1 MSHMIILINAYNS
14 HKYLHM
20 FSSIRIMIVVLLMAG
35 ISGAGIYVMKLRSD
49 NAILKANQTKLEGAI
64 AEQNKVLEQQ
74 KQDFKAILESNKKL
88 NTLINTFKKDLEDL
102 DKRFTKKN
110 RDIGKLAIERT
121 EAIERIVN
129 KGGKNAARCIELASG
144 AEHTEEELKAT
155 LKSKINPE
163 CPALAN
169 PNYVEHQ

>member
-1 MSHMIILINAYNS
+1 
-14 HKYLHM
+14 M
-20 FSSIRIMIVVLLMAG
+20 FSSIRMIFAVLLITG
-35 ISGAGIYVMKLRSD
+35 IAGAGMYVMKLRSD

-74 KQDFKAILESNKKL
+74 KQDFEAIMESNKKL
-88 NTLINTFKKDLEDL
+88 NVLINTFKKALEDL
-102 DKRFTKKN
+102 DQRFTKKN
-110 RDIGKLAIERT
+110 RDIGKLAINRT
-121 EAIERIVN
+121 EAIERIIN

-155 LKSKINPE
+155 LKSQINPE

-169 PNYVEHQ
+169 PNYVPHQ

>member
-1 MSHMIILINAYNS
+1 MIFA
-14 HKYLHM
+14 
-20 FSSIRIMIVVLLMAG
+20 VLLITG
-35 ISGAGIYVMKLRSD
+35 IAGAGMYVMKLRAD
-49 NAILKANQTKLEGAI
+49 NATLKANQLKLETAIEDQTKL
-64 AEQNKVLEQQ
+64 LEQQ
-74 KQDFKAILESNKKL
+74 KEDFEAIMESNKKL
-88 NTLINTFKKDLEDL
+88 NVLINTFKKDLEDL

-110 RDIGKLAIERT
+110 RDIGKLAINRT

-155 LKSKINPE
+155 LKSQINPE

>member
-1 MSHMIILINAYNS
+1 M
-14 HKYLHM
+14 
-20 FSSIRIMIVVLLMAG
+20 
-35 ISGAGIYVMKLRSD
+35 
-49 NAILKANQTKLEGAI
+49 
-64 AEQNKVLEQQ
+64 
-74 KQDFKAILESNKKL
+74 ESNKKL
-88 NTLINTFKKDLEDL
+88 NVLINTFKKDLQDL

-121 EAIERIVN
+121 KSIERIVN
-129 KGGKNAARCIELASG
+129 GGSKNAARCIELASG

-155 LKSKINPE
+155 LKSQINPE

>member
-1 MSHMIILINAYNS
+1 MIFA
-14 HKYLHM
+14 
-20 FSSIRIMIVVLLMAG
+20 VLLITG
-35 ISGAGIYVMKLRSD
+35 IAGAGMYVMKLRAD
-49 NAILKANQTKLEGAI
+49 NATLKANQLKLETAIEDQTKL
-64 AEQNKVLEQQ
+64 LEQQ
-74 KQDFKAILESNKKL
+74 KEDFEAIMESNKKL
-88 NTLINTFKKDLEDL
+88 NVLINTFKKDLEDL

-110 RDIGKLAIERT
+110 RDIGKLAINRT

-144 AEHTEEELKAT
+144 AEHTPEELKAT
-155 LKSKINPE
+155 LKSQINPE